1 MKRRFKKIGI
11 ALLASF
17 ILLQFYQPA
26 RNKSN
31 GQDLSKDFVTV
42 YNVPD
47 SIKNILH
54 TSCYDCHSNNTN
66 YLWYD
71 YIQPGRMLV
80 ESHIRKGKKEL
91 NFSEWADYTKRKQ
104 ESKLERITKQ
114 VQKGEMP
121 LKSYTMLHTSA
132 KLNEAE
138 KRQLIYWLSL
148 IQEKSTHD

>member
-1 MKRRFKKIGI
+1 MKPWFKKIGTI
-11 ALLASF
+11 LLVCF

-26 RNKSN
+26 RNKSI
-31 GQDLSKDFVTV
+31 GQDLSKDFVSV
-42 YNVPD
+42 YNAPD

-80 ESHIRKGKKEL
+80 ESHIRKAKKEL

-104 ESKLERITKQ
+104 QSKLERIKKQ
-114 VQKGEMP
+114 VQQGKMP
-121 LKSYTMLHTSA
+121 LKSYTMLHTLA
-132 KLNEAE
+132 KLNMKE
-138 KRQLIYWLSL
+138 KQQLMNWLNKINSD
-148 IQEKSTHD
+148 E

>member
-1 MKRRFKKIGI
+1 MRRRVRKIGLI
-11 ALLASF
+11 LLVCF
-17 ILLQFYQPA
+17 VLLQFYQPA
-26 RNKSN
+26 RNKNSV
-31 GQDLSKDFVTV
+31 QDLSKDFITL

-91 NFSEWADYTKRKQ
+91 NFNEWGDYSNRKQ
-104 ESKLERITKQ
+104 QSKLESIGKQ
-114 VQKGEMP
+114 VQQGEMP
-121 LKSYTMLHTSA
+121 LKSYTMLQTSA
-132 KLNEAE
+132 KLGASE
-138 KRQLIYWLSL
+138 KMLLLSWLKGL
-148 IQEKSTHD
+148 TTKDN